1 MGGHGVL
8 IERKGGY
15 LLLALRQPTTDAS
28 SDTPMRFAVVTI
40 AGECIRREPTL
51 DAARNWL
58 ETLVREDVI
67 ACVVNTPAPMRAG
80 PVR

>member
-15 LLLALRQPTTDAS
+15 LLLALRQPANDAS
-28 SDTPMRFAVVTI
+28 SDTPVRFAVVTI

-51 DAARNWL
+51 DVARGWL
-58 ETLVREDVI
+58 ERLVREDVLHYAI
-67 ACVVNTPAPMRAG
+67 EPPARMRAG

>member
-15 LLLALRQPTTDAS
+15 LLLALRQPATDAS
-28 SDTPMRFAVVTI
+28 SDAPVRFAVVTI
-40 AGECIRREPTL
+40 AGECIRRVPTL
-51 DAARNWL
+51 DAAREWL
-58 ETLVREDVI
+58 EALVREDLI
-67 ACVVNTPAPMRAG
+67 ACAINPPALMRAG

>member
-15 LLLALRQPTTDAS
+15 LLLALRQPMTDAC
-28 SDTPMRFAVVTI
+28 SDKPSRFAVVTI

-51 DAARNWL
+51 DAARAWL

-67 ACVVNTPAPMRAG
+67 ACAISTPAPVRAG

>member
-1 MGGHGVL
+1 MSGHGVL

-15 LLLALRQPTTDAS
+15 LLLALRQITTDARN
-28 SDTPMRFAVVTI
+28 DKPARFAVVTL

-51 DAARNWL
+51 DAARAWL
-58 ETLVREDVI
+58 ETLVREDAI
-67 ACVVNTPAPMRAG
+67 AYAINTPAPARAG